1 MKPNKLYEIAPPGRI
16 LREEF
21 LEDSGIT
28 QTALAK
34 ALGLTQ
40 PRVNELIQ
48 GRRRLTAD
56 DALRLGRFFGTDPQF
71 WMNLQSTYD
80 LLTVEREIGGEI
92 EREVMPMAS

>member
-1 MKPNKLYEIAPPGRI
+1 MDAETESGCGIAAVHLILTYLKNNFWHILKFECFILSRKLSN
-16 LREEF
+16 EEF

-56 DALRLGRFFGTDPQF
+56 DALRLSRFFGTDAQF
-71 WMNLQSTYD
+71 WMNT
-80 LLTVEREIGGEI
+80 
-92 EREVMPMAS
+92 P